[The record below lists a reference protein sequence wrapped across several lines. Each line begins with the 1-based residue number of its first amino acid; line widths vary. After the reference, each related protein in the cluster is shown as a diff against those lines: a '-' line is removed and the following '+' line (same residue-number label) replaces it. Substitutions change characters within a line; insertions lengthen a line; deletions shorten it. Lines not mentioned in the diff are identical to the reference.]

1 MDDFLKVF
9 GLLKEYLGPTL
20 AVGAAAGWY
29 LFRQRN
35 ADAVNTA
42 NAEGTVGAINSW
54 KEIAAQNAKRADDER
69 TARLAAEARADEIAK
84 ERNAALQQVWVLT
97 GQVELLTKQ
106 LAELQKKVAAMEGN
120 GNAKQ

>member
-1 MDDFLKVF
+1 M
-9 GLLKEYLGPTL
+9 
-20 AVGAAAGWY
+20 
-29 LFRQRN
+29 
-35 ADAVNTA
+35 NTA

-97 GQVELLTKQ
+97 GQVEILTKQ

>member
-97 GQVELLTKQ
+97 GQVEILTKQ